1 MILSVADVKCYHCGH
16 ISGEMVAEEGKPI
29 AAGTFKPTA
38 ATASISI
45 DLQPHARLRCLRC
58 GGPVYLDD
66 LRKVRPA
73 PLMSDLRPRR
83 GRPRRSEVLARA
95 S

>member
-1 MILSVADVKCYHCGH
+1 MLSVADVKCYHCGH
-16 ISGEMVAEEGKPI
+16 ISGEMVAEDGKPV
-29 AAGTFKPTA
+29 ATGTFKPA
-38 ATASISI
+38 AAFSAVAA
-45 DLQPHARLRCLRC
+45 DLQPNGRLRCLRC